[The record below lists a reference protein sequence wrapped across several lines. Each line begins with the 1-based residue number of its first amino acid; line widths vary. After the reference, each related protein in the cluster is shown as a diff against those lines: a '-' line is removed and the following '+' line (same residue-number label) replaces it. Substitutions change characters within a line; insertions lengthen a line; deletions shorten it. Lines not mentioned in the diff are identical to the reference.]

1 MMMMMRDRWIDNAT
15 FESVASSIIVI
26 QSVSAMI
33 QRSIPSSLI
42 LLAADNTPDAMAVKS
57 IPREDSYFDAL
68 GLILF
73 DPTLSY
79 AVYVRPL
86 YCSR

>member
-1 MMMMMRDRWIDNAT
+1 MMMMMMMRDRWIDNAT
-15 FESVASSIIVI
+15 FESIIVI

-33 QRSIPSSLI
+33 KRSIPSSLI

-68 GLILF
+68 ELILF

-79 AVYVRPL
+79 AVYVRF

>member
-1 MMMMMRDRWIDNAT
+1 MMMMMMMRDRWIDNAT
-15 FESVASSIIVI
+15 FESIIVI

-33 QRSIPSSLI
+33 KRSIPSSLI

-68 GLILF
+68 ELILF

-79 AVYVRPL
+79 AVYVRQL